1 MSINDLFK
9 KGNKLFV
16 EKNLFGGLDVFK
28 EIWLQFP
35 KSKRLEEEI
44 NKKIKKFKQPIIQT
58 HSKIEI
64 ENFFNLEKLGKSSI
78 VIRKLTDILE
88 KNQND
93 ILTISL
99 LATFWSLE
107 RNYKKAVYYQRLA
120 IQKRPLESA
129 FYLNLSDTLI
139 KINKLED
146 ALNVLYYAKILS
158 LNNKDIDHKIAKLL
172 TDLKKYLKSDQV
184 YQELI
189 NYKNIGKDVIYSY
202 CDNLIKFKNY
212 SF

>member
-1 MSINDLFK
+1 M
-9 KGNKLFV
+9 
-16 EKNLFGGLDVFK
+16 
-28 EIWLQFP
+28 
-35 KSKRLEEEI
+35 
-44 NKKIKKFKQPIIQT
+44 
-58 HSKIEI
+58 
-64 ENFFNLEKLGKSSI
+64 
-78 VIRKLTDILE
+78 
-88 KNQND
+88 
-93 ILTISL
+93 

-107 RNYKKAVYYQRLA
+107 RNYKKAIYFQRLA
-120 IQKRPLESA
+120 IQKHPLESA

-172 TDLKKYLKSDQV
+172 TDLKKFSKSDQV

-202 CDNLIKFKNY
+202 CDNLIKFKKEDDVIAFVQKYEKKHGTDSILKSIIGLAY
-212 SF
+212 SQKKNLI

>member
-1 MSINDLFK
+1 M
-9 KGNKLFV
+9 
-16 EKNLFGGLDVFK
+16 EK
-28 EIWLQFP
+28 
-35 KSKRLEEEI
+35 S
-44 NKKIKKFKQPIIQT
+44 
-58 HSKIEI
+58 
-64 ENFFNLEKLGKSSI
+64 GKSSI

-146 ALNVLYYAKILS
+146 ALNVLHYAKILS
-158 LNNKDIDHKIAKLL
+158 LKNMVIDHKIAKLL
-172 TDLKKYLKSDQV
+172 TDLKNFHNQTKY
-184 YQELI
+184 I
-189 NYKNIGKDVIYSY
+189 KN
-202 CDNLIKFKNY
+202 
-212 SF
+212 